1 MYNEAMDDNSKQ
13 DPKMINISDIQNA
26 GFSDETE
33 PKDDHLMDL
42 LKLAYTKKIYCRTVI
57 VAIDNVVPF
66 SDYEPSISEDYIKY
80 FKEKYQA
87 GRPPEMLVYQRED
100 GKFVMSDDYN
110 AYFMYKQ
117 VGADKM
123 VCQVLDAENVP
134 ENAIEASGPYYMNL
148 PSVEQIN

>member
-1 MYNEAMDDNSKQ
+1 MYNEAMDDGSKQ
-13 DPKMINISDIQNA
+13 DPKMVNISDIQNA
-26 GFSDETE
+26 GFSDDTE
-33 PKDDHLMDL
+33 PKDDQLMDL

-66 SDYEPSISEDYIKY
+66 SDYEPTISEDYVNY

-87 GRPPEMLVYQRED
+87 GRPPGMLVYQRED

-117 VGADKM
+117 VGADK
-123 VCQVLDAENVP
+123 VICQVLDAENVP
-134 ENAIEASGPYYMNL
+134 KNAIEASDPYYMEL